1 MVSLRTCLQ
10 GCAPRF
16 ATPATPGRPNLAD
29 VIAKVAVLLGFET
42 SLGPGLM
49 PWQHD
54 WNALVTEIGPDG
66 RFVYRQGVL
75 EVMRQQGKTV
85 DLLSMMV
92 AYGLRRPGTQIA
104 YTAQTRLDARKRLL
118 DSWWPRIKRSK
129 LGPPL
134 IDVRRGSGSEALL
147 FRNESM
153 LSLISG
159 TETSGHGDSLHL
171 AVIDE
176 AWAHQDDHVE
186 QAVRPTLMTTAG
198 QLLVVSA
205 AGTEKSPYFR
215 AKVDDG
221 RARTEAGLTDTA
233 CYVGY
238 SFADDEDPADPA
250 TWRRRMPALGIT
262 VSEETVAADLELMG
276 LAEFRRAYGCQWP
289 EVANPGWAVI
299 TEETWRGLADGES
312 PGDPVSFAVEVAP
325 GRTDA
330 AIAAAGRGRDGRT
343 HVQVI
348 EYKPGTDWVP
358 ARITELRQ
366 RHRPCA
372 VVVDPSSHAGS
383 LIADLSSAGVEVT
396 TPFTARDAAQA
407 CGQFY
412 DAVQAGQLAHMGQP
426 SLNLAM
432 RSAVTRLLSDAWAW
446 DRRSPM
452 EDISPLVAVTLAAWG
467 FTKFGRSRVPPY
479 NMLRSVG

>member
-1 MVSLRTCLQ
+1 MTTCLQ
-10 GCAPRF
+10 GCPPRF
-16 ATPATPGRPNLAD
+16 ATPATPGRKNLAKR
-29 VIAKVAVLLGFET
+29 IAKTAILLGFRT

-54 WNALVTEIGPDG
+54 FNVVATELDPVTG
-66 RFVYRQGVL
+66 RFVYRQAVL

-85 DLLSMMV
+85 DLLAFMV
-92 AYGLRRPGTQIA
+92 DRGLHTPGTQIG
-104 YTAQTRLDARKRLL
+104 YTAQTRLDARHRLL
-118 DSWWPRIKRSK
+118 DSWWPRIKRSR
-129 LGPPL
+129 LAPFMD
-134 IDVRRGSGSEALL
+134 IRRGSGSEALL
-147 FRNESM
+147 FKNGSM

-159 TETSGHGDSLHL
+159 TETSGHGDSLDL
-171 AVIDE
+171 GVIDE
-176 AWAHQDDHVE
+176 AWAQQDSHVE
-186 QAVRPTLMTTAG
+186 EAIRPAMMTRDA

-221 RARTEAGLTDTA
+221 RARALAGLTDTG

-238 SFADDEDPADPA
+238 SFADDEDPCDPA

-262 VSEETVAADLELMG
+262 VTEETVAADLDLMG

-299 TEETWRGLADGES
+299 TEETWRRLADGES

-348 EYKPGTDWVP
+348 DYKPGTDWVA
-358 ARITELRQ
+358 ARVAELRR

-372 VVVDPSSHAGS
+372 VVIDPSSHAGS
-383 LIADLSSAGVEVT
+383 LIADLSAVGVEVT

-412 DAVQAGQLAHMGQP
+412 DAVQAGQLAHMGQAW
-426 SLNLAM
+426 LNSAM
-432 RSAVTRLLSDAWAW
+432 RSAVTRLLADAWAW
-446 DRRSPM
+446 ARSSPAA
-452 EDISPLVAVTLAAWG
+452 DIGPLVAATNALWALN
-467 FTKFGRSRVPPY
+467 KFGRRKHPPY

>member
-1 MVSLRTCLQ
+1 L
-10 GCAPRF
+10 
-16 ATPATPGRPNLAD
+16 RPNLAEG
-29 VIAKVAVLLGFET
+29 IAKTAVLLGFET
-42 SLGPGLM
+42 SLGRGLM

-54 WNALVTEIGPDG
+54 WNALVTEMDPAG
-66 RFVYRQGVL
+66 RMVYRQGVL

-85 DLLSMMV
+85 DLLSLMV

-104 YTAQTRLDARKRLL
+104 YAAQKRLDARKRLL

-134 IDVRRGSGSEALL
+134 IDVRRGSGSEALM
-147 FRNESM
+147 FRNGSM

-159 TETSGHGDSLHL
+159 TETSGHGDSLDL

-186 QAVRPTLMTTAG
+186 QAVRPALMTTAG

-205 AGTEKSPYFR
+205 AGTEKSPYFK

-221 RARTEAGLTDTA
+221 RVRALTGATDTA

-250 TWRRRMPALGIT
+250 TWWRRMPALGIT
-262 VSEETVAADLELMG
+262 VTEETVAADLELMG
-276 LAEFRRAYGCQWP
+276 LPEFRRAYGCQWP
-289 EVANPGWAVI
+289 DVANPGWAVI
-299 TEETWRGLADGES
+299 TEDAWRALADGDS
-312 PGDPVSFAVEVAP
+312 PMDPVSFAVEVAP
-325 GRTDA
+325 GRTMA

-343 HVQVI
+343 HVEVI
-348 EYKPGTDWVP
+348 EYRPGTSWVP
-358 ARITELRQ
+358 ARMAELRR

-372 VVVDPSSHAGS
+372 VVIDPSSQAGA
-383 LIADLSSAGVEVT
+383 LIEDLAAAGVEVT
-396 TPFTARDAAQA
+396 APFAARDAAQA

-412 DAVQAGQLAHMGQP
+412 DAVQAGQLAHRDQP
-426 SLNLAM
+426 VLSQAM

-446 DRRSPM
+446 DRRTPA

-467 FTKFGRSRVPPY
+467 YTKFGRSRVPPY

>member
-1 MVSLRTCLQ
+1 MVSLTTCLQ

-16 ATPATPGRPNLAD
+16 ATPVTPGRPNLAD
-29 VIAKVAVLLGFET
+29 GIAKTAVLLGFET
-42 SLGPGLM
+42 SLGRGLM

-54 WNALVTEIGPDG
+54 WNALVTEMDPSGG
-66 RFVYRQGVL
+66 FVYRQGVL

-85 DLLSMMV
+85 DLLALMV

-104 YTAQTRLDARKRLL
+104 YSAQKRLDARKRLL

-147 FRNESM
+147 FRNGSM

-186 QAVRPTLMTTAG
+186 AAVRPTLMTTAG

-205 AGTEKSPYFR
+205 AGTEKSSYFR
-215 AKVDDG
+215 AKVDEA
-221 RARTEAGLTDTA
+221 RARAESGVAGRA

-262 VSEETVAADLELMG
+262 VTEETVATDLDDMG
-276 LAEFRRAYGCQWP
+276 MPEFRRAYGCQWP

-299 TEETWRGLADGES
+299 TEDAWRVLADGES
-312 PGDPVSFAVEVAP
+312 PADPVSFAVEVAP
-325 GRTDA
+325 GRTMA
-330 AIAAAGRGRDGRT
+330 AVAAAGRGRDGRT

-348 EYKPGTDWVP
+348 DYQPGTSWVP
-358 ARITELRQ
+358 ARVAELRR

-372 VVVDPSSHAGS
+372 VVIDPSSQAGA
-383 LIADLSSAGVEVT
+383 LIEDLAAAGVEVT
-396 TPFTARDAAQA
+396 APFTARDAAQA

-412 DAVQAGQLAHMGQP
+412 DAVQAGQLAHMGQS

-432 RSAVTRLLSDAWAW
+432 RSSVTRLLADAWAW
-446 DRRSPM
+446 DRRSPA

-467 FTKFGRSRVPPY
+467 FTKFGRSRIPPY

>member
-1 MVSLRTCLQ
+1 LRNCSP
-10 GCAPRF
+10 GCAPRLT
-16 ATPATPGRPNLAD
+16 TPATPGRVNLAAG
-29 VIAKVAVLLGFET
+29 IAKVAVLLGFRT

-54 WNALVTEIGPDG
+54 WNALVTELRPDG
-66 RFVYRQGVL
+66 RFAFREGVL

-85 DLLSMMV
+85 DLLSLMV
-92 AYGLRRPGTQIA
+92 ARGLRRPGTQIG

-118 DSWWPRIKRSK
+118 DSWWPRIARSK

-147 FRNESM
+147 FRNGSM

-159 TETSGHGDSLHL
+159 TETSGHGDSLDL

-176 AWAHQDDHVE
+176 AWAQRDAHVE
-186 QAVRPTLMTTAG
+186 EAVRPAMMTRDA

-205 AGTEKSPYFR
+205 AGTVESSYFR

-221 RARTEAGLTDTA
+221 RARAVAGLTDTG
-233 CYVGY
+233 CYTGY
-238 SFADDEDPADPA
+238 SFADDEDPADPG

-262 VSEETVAADLELMG
+262 VTEETVAADLDLMG
-276 LAEFRRAYGCQWP
+276 LPEFRRAYGCQWP
-289 EVANPGWAVI
+289 DVANPGWAVI
-299 TEETWRGLADGES
+299 SEDSWRALAD
-312 PGDPVSFAVEVAP
+312 PGSLVADPVAFAVEV
-325 GRTDA
+325 GRRGGQTMA

-343 HVQVI
+343 HVEVV
-348 EYKPGTDWVP
+348 EYLPDTDWVP
-358 ARITELRQ
+358 ARMAELRK
-366 RHRPCA
+366 RHRPCT
-372 VVVDPSSHAGS
+372 VVVDPSSHAGA
-383 LIADLSSAGVEVT
+383 LIADLAAARVEVM

-412 DAVQAGQLAHMGQP
+412 DAARAGHLVHLGQP
-426 SLNLAM
+426 SLNSAM
-432 RSAVTRLLSDAWAW
+432 RSAVTRLLSEAWAW
-446 DRRSPM
+446 DRRSPS

-467 FTKFGRSRVPPY
+467 YAKCGRSRQAPY
-479 NMLRSVG
+479 EILRSVG